1 MKAIKN
7 IGFIIALAA
16 LGYFVYNLIAK
27 PNGKKYTL
35 NDKHHVY
42 YKGDG
47 VTEDDAKKVGNYCT
61 NIGLFGDT
69 DMDVQIEAEKNTSD
83 MKVRFI
89 VDKSKVTTQVETG
102 FLNIGNDM
110 AAKVYPEKTLHI
122 ILTDEHFDDIKDVG
136 IAKASPPQ
144 SNTNTQSNTETNQT
158 DDAK

>member
-1 MKAIKN
+1 MKPIRV
-7 IGFIIALAA
+7 IGFIVALGA
-16 LGYFVYNLIAK
+16 LGYYAYQLIAK
-27 PNGKKYTL
+27 PNGKIFTV

-47 VTEDDAKKVGNYCT
+47 VTEDDAKKVGTYCT

-69 DMDVQIEAEKNTSD
+69 DMDVQIEGEKKSSD

-89 VDKSKVTTQVETG
+89 VDKSKITPQVETG

-110 AAKVYPEKTLHI
+110 ATKLYQDKTLHI
-122 ILTDEHFDDIKDVG
+122 ILTDDHFDDIKEVG
-136 IAKASPPQ
+136 IAKPAMQQ
-144 SNTNTQSNTETNQT
+144 SNPNTNQT